1 MIDVKNA
8 SNNGMNCLNGSYPL
22 TLATE
27 EINMKKELI
36 ERLRRFLTAHD
47 MIGTPASD
55 EQVLCA
61 EQELARVWCPA

>member
-1 MIDVKNA
+1 
-8 SNNGMNCLNGSYPL
+8 
-22 TLATE
+22 
-27 EINMKKELI
+27 MKKDLI

-61 EQELARVWCPA
+61 EQELGVKFSSIFRKKCLDIRFIWKWNDRAG

>member
-1 MIDVKNA
+1 MKAVYLPNI
-8 SNNGMNCLNGSYPL
+8 SNR
-22 TLATE
+22 E
-27 EINMKKELI
+27 VNMKKDLI

-61 EQELARVWCPA
+61 EQELGVKFSSDYIDFIKNFGASYA